1 MVTPAPHT
9 TGTGIANFVEA
20 HGLHDDRQREAADG
34 VRRTVEDA
42 GLRTIRIVLV
52 DQHGMPRTKW
62 LSASAFLSALS
73 NGVDFSGAIY
83 SLDTSNSVFT
93 PAFAPGG
100 GFGIEEFTGFPD
112 IVAVPDPTTFRLLP
126 WADRTGWVL
135 CDAYFSSGRP
145 LPLDAR
151 RLLRDQLA
159 AAAELGYEH
168 VAGLEVEFYILRR
181 SDLTIAVEAT
191 GMPAKAPQVTALEP
205 GYQFLSEYRQAALE
219 PILTSIRDA
228 LYDVEMPPRSIEN
241 EWGPGQ
247 VEITFEPLHGLDPA
261 DAMVLFRTIAKEICT
276 ARGLLATFMCW
287 PGLPNFFPSGWHLHQ
302 SLVGVSGNAF
312 SSELEIVSPVAGAY
326 AAGVLEHAAAMTV
339 LGTPTINGL
348 RRFRP
353 YSFAPDRVCWGLE
366 NRGALVRVQGGAGD
380 PGTHLEIRL
389 GEPAA
394 NPYAY
399 MAAALAAGLDGVRR
413 QLVPPPM
420 VESDPYAA
428 EAALLP
434 TSMED
439 AVNAL
444 DTSDFFRR
452 TFGDAFVDYVAMM
465 KRAELE
471 RFAKAANAADDGVT
485 AWEMDEYF
493 EAY

>member
-1 MVTPAPHT
+1 VATDARTT

-20 HGLHDDRQREAADG
+20 HGLHDDERRDAANR
-34 VRRTVEDA
+34 VRRAVEEA
-42 GLRTIRIVLV
+42 GLRTVRIVLV

-62 LSASAFLSALS
+62 LSPRVFLSALS

-93 PAFAPGG
+93 PAFAAGG

-135 CDAYFSSGRP
+135 CDAYFSNGRP
-145 LPLDAR
+145 VPLDAR
-151 RLLRDQLA
+151 RLLREQVA

-181 SDLTIAVEAT
+181 TSLTIPVEAT
-191 GMPAKAPQVTALEP
+191 GMPAKAPEVTALEP

-219 PILTSIRDA
+219 TILTPIRDA
-228 LYDVEMPPRSIEN
+228 LWDVELPPRSIEN

-247 VEITFEPLHGLDPA
+247 VEVTFEPMYGLDPA
-261 DAMVLFRTIAKEICT
+261 DAMVLFRTVAKEICQS
-276 ARGLLATFMCW
+276 RGLLATFMCW

-302 SLVGVSGNAF
+302 SLLDQSRNVFASDAD
-312 SSELEIVSPVAGAY
+312 IVSPVASSY

-353 YSFAPDRVCWGLE
+353 YSFAPDRICWGVE
-366 NRGALVRVQGGAGD
+366 NRGALVRVQGGPGD

-389 GEPAA
+389 GEPSA

-399 MAAALAAGLDGVRR
+399 MAAALAAGLDGIRR
-413 QLVPPPM
+413 GLTPPPL

-428 EAALLP
+428 EAAPLP

-439 AVNAL
+439 AVAAL
-444 DTSDFFRR
+444 EKSDFYRR
-452 TFGDAFVDYVAMM
+452 VFGDAFVDYVSMM
-465 KRAELE
+465 KRAEFE
-471 RFAKAANAADDGVT
+471 RFRTAAKAAEDGVT
-485 AWEMDEYF
+485 EWEMDEYF